1 MPDIDL
7 SQLTT
12 EQRNPETTHID
23 ELATID
29 IVRLMNEA
37 DQTVP
42 QAIAKILP
50 DIALAVDLITAR
62 LAHGGRL
69 CYIGAGTSGRLG
81 ILDAVECPPTFSTPP
96 ELVQGFIAGG
106 TPAIFRAQEGAE
118 DDPARGRQDLEQAG
132 LRAQDVVVGIAA
144 SGRTPYVIGALDYA
158 RSVGAA
164 AIALACSEHAVI
176 ADHADLALL
185 PITGPEILT
194 GSTRLKA
201 GTAQKLVLNM
211 LSTATMIK
219 LGKTYGNLMVDVKA
233 SNAKLTTRARHIVSE
248 VTGCTDNEAATVLRK
263 AGGQAKL
270 AILMQMTGCTATEGH
285 LKISLAHGRLAEA
298 LRRSRHE

>member
-1 MPDIDL
+1 M
-7 SQLTT
+7 
-12 EQRNPETTHID
+12 
-23 ELATID
+23 
-29 IVRLMNEA
+29 
-37 DQTVP
+37 
-42 QAIAKILP
+42 
-50 DIALAVDLITAR
+50 
-62 LAHGGRL
+62 
-69 CYIGAGTSGRLG
+69 
-81 ILDAVECPPTFSTPP
+81 ECPPTFSTPP

-118 DDPARGRQDLEQAG
+118 DDPVRGRQDLEQAG

-158 RSVGAA
+158 RDVGAA

-185 PITGPEILT
+185 PVTGPEILT

-219 LGKTYGNLMVDVKA
+219 LGKTYGNLMVDVKV
-233 SNAKLTTRARHIVSE
+233 SNAKLPAISSAKSPAAR
-248 VTGCTDNEAATVLRK
+248 TARLPLYCGK
-263 AGGQAKL
+263 PAGRPSWPSS
-270 AILMQMTGCTATEGH
+270 C
-285 LKISLAHGRLAEA
+285 R
-298 LRRSRHE
+298 

>member
-118 DDPARGRQDLEQAG
+118 DDPVRGRQDLEQAG

-158 RSVGAA
+158 RDVGAA

-185 PITGPEILT
+185 PVTGPEILT

-233 SNAKLTTRARHIVSE
+233 SNAKLTARARHIVSE
-248 VTGCTDNEAATVLRK
+248 VTGCTDSEAATVLRK

-285 LKISLAHGRLAEA
+285 LKLSLAHGHLAEA